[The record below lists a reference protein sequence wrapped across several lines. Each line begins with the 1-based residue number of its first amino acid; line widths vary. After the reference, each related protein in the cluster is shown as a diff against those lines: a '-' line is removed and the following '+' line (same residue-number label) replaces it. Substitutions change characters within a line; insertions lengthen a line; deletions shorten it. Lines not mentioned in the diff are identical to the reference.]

1 MKKQSLLLI
10 ATALVAFTACQSEST
25 GYSEEQVDSTVNAR
39 VEEIRMQM
47 MMQNDSIISA
57 LAIQRAD
64 SIIAAMKGGN
74 EVTTTTRRTTTVR
87 NNPNANAPSTTTTTT
102 KPQTVGQGKPAM
114 GDGNTNTVGQGKPKM
129 GEGSNSN
136 TVGSGKPKMGD
147 DSK

>member
-87 NNPNANAPSTTTTTT
+87 NNPNANAPTSNNQTTTTT
-102 KPQTVGQGKPAM
+102 KPVTSESKWNQGQTQGTTSESKW
-114 GDGNTNTVGQGKPKM
+114 NRQG
-129 GEGSNSN
+129 GENKG
-136 TVGSGKPKMGD
+136 T
-147 DSK
+147 DSKSKWEQK